1 MARNMDLERGERLA
15 VAATRVIKAA
25 RDVDGH
31 RMDVDEATYV
41 GLIEHART
49 LNEAL
54 VEFDRQKA
62 L

>member
-1 MARNMDLERGERLA
+1 MDLERGERLA
-15 VAATRVIKAA
+15 VAATRVIKTA

-41 GLIEHART
+41 GLIEHAAA
-49 LNEAL
+49 LSEAI
-54 VEFDRQKA
+54 VEFDRQKG

>member
-1 MARNMDLERGERLA
+1 MDLERAEPLA
-15 VAATRVIKAA
+15 IAATRVIRAA

-31 RMDVDEATYV
+31 RMDVDDATYV
-41 GLIEHART
+41 GLIEHAKA

-54 VEFDRQKA
+54 LEFDRQKA

>member
-1 MARNMDLERGERLA
+1 MDLERGERLA

-25 RDVDGH
+25 RNVDGH

-41 GLIEHART
+41 GLIEHAKA

-54 VEFDRQKA
+54 LEFDRQKA
-62 L
+62 S

>member
-1 MARNMDLERGERLA
+1 MDLERGERLA

-31 RMDVDEATYV
+31 RMDVDEATFV
-41 GLIEHART
+41 GLIEHANA
-49 LNEAL
+49 LNEAIN
-54 VEFDRQKA
+54 EFDRQKE